1 MLRRSVISDSLAA
14 AIAVVVLTVGSAR
27 LPLYGGVLIPI
38 RADQVP
44 GGGSVASLTPAEAE
58 LRTGIA
64 LAQRGLFTE
73 AMPHLLAA
81 RGHVSDEYA
90 ASFDLALCYVATGQ
104 VKIAIQILNG
114 MSAEG
119 KATAEVENLLAQAYI
134 GNAQSQE
141 AFEALQKAAALTPQ
155 NEKLYLFVADACMDR
170 RNYGLGLKVADLG
183 LRSLP
188 HSARLHYQRG
198 VFLAQLDRF
207 DLGKAEFDIA
217 RTVAPESDTAYM
229 AATQKDFFEG
239 NMTEAV
245 RTAREGVKK
254 GYENYILLATLG
266 EALIRSGIT
275 AGQPEFAEA
284 QAALEKSVAKH
295 PNYLISQLALGELY
309 LMAGRL
315 DDAIMHLETA
325 RQLDLANTSVYS
337 HLATAYRRQGK
348 LQEAQNMLAILAG
361 LNQAQAEKIRS
372 APGDRKMS
380 YGSGAS
386 ESEAQ
391 EPARPEK

>member
-1 MLRRSVISDSLAA
+1 MLRRNFISDSLGA
-14 AIAVVVLTVGSAR
+14 AITAVILTVVSSR
-27 LPLYGGVLIPI
+27 LPLQGGVLVPI
-38 RADQVP
+38 QADQTA
-44 GGGSVASLTPAEAE
+44 GGGSVASLTPAETE

-64 LAQRGLFTE
+64 LTQRGLFTE
-73 AMPHLLAA
+73 AIPHLLAA

-90 ASFDLALCYVATGQ
+90 ASFDLALCYVATRQ
-104 VKIAIQILNG
+104 FKTAIQILNG
-114 MSAEG
+114 LSTEG
-119 KATAEVENLLAQAYI
+119 KATADVENLLAQAYI
-134 GNAQSQE
+134 GNAQSRE

-170 RNYGLGLKVADLG
+170 RNYGLGLKVVDLG

-188 HSARLHYQRG
+188 RSARLHYERG
-198 VFLAQLDRF
+198 LFLSQLDEF
-207 DLGKAEFDIA
+207 DLGKTDFDLA
-217 RTVAPESDTAYM
+217 GTLAPESDTAYM

-245 RTAREGVKK
+245 RVAREGVKK

-284 QAALEKSVAKH
+284 QAALEKSVVEH
-295 PNYLISQLALGELY
+295 PNYLVSQLALGELY

-325 RQLDLANTSVYS
+325 RQLDLDNTSVYS

-372 APGDRKMS
+372 APGDRKIS